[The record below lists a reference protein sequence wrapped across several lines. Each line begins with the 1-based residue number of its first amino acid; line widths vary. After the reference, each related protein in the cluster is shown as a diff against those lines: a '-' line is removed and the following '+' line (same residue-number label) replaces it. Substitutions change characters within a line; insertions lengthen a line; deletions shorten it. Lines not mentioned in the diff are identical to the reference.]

1 MKEKILILIPIYN
14 DSESVNLLIKNI
26 SSILADHCNYS
37 LLIVNDGSTQPVS
50 VQRPATV
57 KTTMLNLQRNIG
69 HQKAI
74 SIGLAYAK
82 NRNETEKIVIM
93 DGDGQDNPEDVL
105 RLIDVSAASPDT
117 IIFARRKSRQD
128 NVQFKLFYKIYKLL
142 FSLLTGKKISFGNF
156 LIMPKSSLDKIVFYS
171 EIWNH
176 LSGGI
181 VKSGLPYTTIETKR
195 NKRYFNHSKMS
206 FNSLVLHGLGAVSVF
221 LDVIAIRLLVFS
233 FIMILISLVI
243 IAVIICIKLFT
254 SLAIPGWASS
264 VVSSFVI
271 ILLQS
276 FLLSLFTIFLYLTSQ
291 SQRKFIPALHFTDY
305 AGSIEDIA

>member
-1 MKEKILILIPIYN
+1 MKEKIVILIPVYN
-14 DSESVNLLIKNI
+14 DAESVNLLIKNI
-26 SSILADHCNYS
+26 SSSLANRCNYS
-37 LLIVNDGSTQPVS
+37 LLIVDDGSTKSLSIHPSANVDI
-50 VQRPATV
+50 TV
-57 KTTMLNLQRNIG
+57 LHLQRNIG

-82 NRNETEKIVIM
+82 NKNGCDKLIIM
-93 DGDGQDNPEDVL
+93 DGDGQDSPGDVW
-105 RLIDVSAASPDT
+105 RLIEASASSPGE
-117 IIFARRKSRQD
+117 IVFAKRNSRPET
-128 NVQFKLFYKIYKLL
+128 VQFKLFYKIYKLL

-181 VKSGLPYTTIETKR
+181 VKSGLPYTTIETDR
-195 NKRYFNHSKMS
+195 NKRYFDNSKMS
-206 FNSLVLHGLGAVSVF
+206 FNSLILHGLGAVSVF
-221 LDVIAIRLLVFS
+221 LDVIAIRLLVFA
-233 FIMILISLVI
+233 FVMTLISLVI
-243 IAVIICIKLFT
+243 IAVLVCIKLFT
-254 SLAIPGWASS
+254 SLAIPGWTSS

-276 FLLSLFTIFLYLTSQ
+276 FLLSLFTIFLYQTAQ

-305 AGSIEDIA
+305 TGFIEEI